1 MPYSSFQRIIDLSH
15 TVSPGAPNWENAADA
30 FTAEVVSSHEH
41 DGFYVRRVS
50 LDEHASTHLDAPA
63 HMSRTGWTVDRIP
76 VERLLGP
83 LVVFDIKHK
92 AASDADCRLVV
103 EDITAWES
111 RHGRVPQGAIAIVRS
126 GWAARWNSPESYR
139 NAGLEGTL
147 HFPGYSLE
155 AARML
160 VGARQAAGLG
170 IDTLSVDYGP
180 SRDYEVHRYCAAQNV
195 YHLENVANLDAVPES
210 GATALVLPMKLE
222 NGSGA
227 PVRIVAIT
235 RD

>member
-1 MPYSSFQRIIDLSH
+1 MPFSLQRIIDLSH
-15 TVSPGAPNWENAADA
+15 AVAAEAPNWEGTAPAL
-30 FTAEVVSSHEH
+30 TAEVVSSHEH

-139 NAGLEGTL
+139 NAGPDGTL

>member
-1 MPYSSFQRIIDLSH
+1 MPFSLQRIIDLSH
-15 TVSPGAPNWENAADA
+15 AVAAEAPNWEGTAPAL
-30 FTAEVVSSHEH
+30 TAEVVSSHEH